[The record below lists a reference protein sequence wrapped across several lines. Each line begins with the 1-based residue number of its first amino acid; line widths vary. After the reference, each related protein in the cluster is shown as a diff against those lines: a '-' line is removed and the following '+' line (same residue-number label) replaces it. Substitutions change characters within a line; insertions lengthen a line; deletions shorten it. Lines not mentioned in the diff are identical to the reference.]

1 MSVSIGIFNKPV
13 EEATRLIIADIEEY
27 YADPVDGLIHP
38 YISEDN
44 VYDWDGVFN
53 EILETLFDESELE
66 TLKKFGGDQ
75 WYDYLSE
82 LSSELL
88 VPFLRYI
95 NRIMRRYDDLPFEL
109 MEDEEGNDLIFYRR
123 EVSGDSSA
131 RGLDLS
137 SGEEDEALYI
147 SCNNSR
153 VFKINKEG
161 ELEDI
166 GEYDWDEKW
175 LYP

>member
-1 MSVSIGIFNKPV
+1 
-13 EEATRLIIADIEEY
+13 
-27 YADPVDGLIHP
+27 
-38 YISEDN
+38 
-44 VYDWDGVFN
+44 
-53 EILETLFDESELE
+53 
-66 TLKKFGGDQ
+66 
-75 WYDYLSE
+75 
-82 LSSELL
+82 
-88 VPFLRYI
+88 
-95 NRIMRRYDDLPFEL
+95 
-109 MEDEEGNDLIFYRR
+109 LIFYRR
-123 EVSGDSSA
+123 EVSGDSSGDASA

-137 SGEEDEALYI
+137 SGEEEEDEALYI

>member
-1 MSVSIGIFNKPV
+1 MPVSIGIFNKPV

-27 YADPVDGLIHP
+27 YGSDTVDALIHA

-44 VYDWDGVFN
+44 VYEWNGAFN
-53 EILETLFDESELE
+53 DILETLFDKSELE
-66 TLKKFGGDQ
+66 TLKTFGGDE
-75 WYDYLSE
+75 WFDYLCE
-82 LSSELL
+82 LSSELYM
-88 VPFLRYI
+88 PFLRYI
-95 NRIMRRYDDLPFEL
+95 NSIMRRCDDLPFEL

-123 EVSGDSSA
+123 EVSG
-131 RGLDLS
+131 
-137 SGEEDEALYI
+137 EEAIYI